1 MTWTLVLTHF
11 ACVILGIVVGRTS
24 VWAALNMTRPPRRS
38 HYKEPLV
45 PTSTDHKRR
54 RTVLLV
60 AALLAFSA
68 MFGVGVKVGY
78 ELVRSDI
85 ACINEY
91 ANKNADATEP
101 RQQAVERR
109 DRANDAVFEALGDF
123 AIGQIEVDKVI
134 EVLDEREAAVAA
146 LEAERK
152 IRPYPEA
159 PREVC

>member
-1 MTWTLVLTHF
+1 M
-11 ACVILGIVVGRTS
+11 
-24 VWAALNMTRPPRRS
+24 PP
-38 HYKEPLV
+38 
-45 PTSTDHKRR
+45 STDHSRR

-60 AALLAFSA
+60 AALLGFSA

-91 ANKNADATEP
+91 ANANADAAEP
-101 RQQAVERR
+101 RQEAVERR
-109 DRANDAVFEALGDF
+109 DRANDAVFDALADLAAGTV
-123 AIGQIEVDKVI
+123 EVDAVAD
-134 EVLDEREAAVAA
+134 VLEEREKAVAA
-146 LEAERK
+146 LEAERE